1 MTSQGVWYHMANIAF
16 DRGQPRHNKI
26 LILSIESGYRQK
38 LNNELQR
45 IGDLPNLRYEF
56 ATVGPLHQAT
66 WTATATSMSQ
76 SK

>member
-1 MTSQGVWYHMANIAF
+1 MCRIAPF
-16 DRGQPRHNKI
+16 GLRQSRDIKKFPI
-26 LILSIESGYRQK
+26 LIPFIESGYRQK

-66 WTATATSMSQ
+66 WTATATSTLQ
-76 SK
+76 YR